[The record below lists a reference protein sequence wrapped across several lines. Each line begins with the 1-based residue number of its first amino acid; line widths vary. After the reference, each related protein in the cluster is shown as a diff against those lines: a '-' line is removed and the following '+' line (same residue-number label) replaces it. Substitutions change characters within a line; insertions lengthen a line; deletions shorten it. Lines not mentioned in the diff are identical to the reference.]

1 MNHDEARTRAAEA
14 ACGPTEPVPYTY
26 NIWSFGSP
34 APKTDRSK
42 PPDLSWQ
49 EDALC
54 AQTDA
59 NLWFPERGE
68 NTAPLAKAICAECPV
83 RIQCLNYALDN
94 EERFGI
100 WGGLAPRE
108 LIALRRKRREGMLA

>member
-1 MNHDEARTRAAEA
+1 MNHDETRIRAAEA
-14 ACGPTEPVPYTY
+14 ACGPSEPIPLNRY
-26 NIWSFGSP
+26 IWGFSIP
-34 APKTDRSK
+34 AKAPERRR
-42 PPDLSWQ
+42 PLDLSWQ
-49 EDALC
+49 DHALC

-94 EERFGI
+94 NEKHGIFG
-100 WGGLAPRE
+100 GTDPRE
-108 LIALRRKRREGMLA
+108 RRRMRKQRAAMA